1 MLVSPRLG
9 EDKVLTNLSNVDK
22 AAHQVLVAELS
33 NRLLRLLPCSI
44 FHNSVMQELATG
56 NRA

>member
-1 MLVSPRLG
+1 MLVSPRLD
-9 EDKVLTNLSNVDK
+9 EDKVLTDLSNIDK

-33 NRLLRLLPCSI
+33 NRLLRLLPGSI
-44 FHNSVMQELATG
+44 FHNSVMQELATR